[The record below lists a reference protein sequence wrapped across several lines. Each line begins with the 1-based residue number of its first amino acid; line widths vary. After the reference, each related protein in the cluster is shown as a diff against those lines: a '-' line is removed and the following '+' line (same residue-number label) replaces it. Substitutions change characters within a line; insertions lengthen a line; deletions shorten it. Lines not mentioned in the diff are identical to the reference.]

1 MIENKKSNKDS
12 GKIMIKALKLSKIK
26 AFMLFLKVHQKFRP
40 YSIIRAIEDALSV
53 HEQLLRFLRIKHE
66 KTRAAEKQAVTENST
81 NVRCTKNSDHIVLY
95 VLCTSRE
102 REYFE
107 LFWVIQRTYL
117 DTDAVQKITNS
128 LELWALQPFFEVHQ
142 KFRPY
147 SIICA

>member
-40 YSIIRAIEDALSV
+40 YSIICAMHIRASEDALSV
-53 HEQLLRFLRIKHE
+53 HEQVLRFLRIKHE

-102 REYFE
+102 REY
-107 LFWVIQRTYL
+107 
-117 DTDAVQKITNS
+117 
-128 LELWALQPFFEVHQ
+128 LEL
-142 KFRPY
+142 
-147 SIICA
+147 S